1 MSLHYIYIT
10 TNNINGKKYLGQR
23 KCQKQNIENDIYFG
37 SGILI
42 TKALKKYGKENFS
55 KEIIFTCDNRKD
67 IDFAEID
74 FIKKYRCL
82 ENKDIWYNRDAGGQ
96 KWRAEGHSEA
106 VSHSMKQFYSDP
118 INRVKSTASRLGI
131 TVDEYLLMK
140 ARKDLT
146 RTLKRV
152 RVVKSKEKT
161 KVKKAKE
168 KAENKE
174 RFESKEYKDA
184 LSEKLRLRSLKQSN
198 SEDFKKKCAEGVR
211 KAKLKNPNLYV
222 KPIMTDHKIILA
234 KARIGGKATFLH
246 HLFWDNNMTFG
257 MLSKD
262 LYNKFSPF
270 ISGKSKVCYSE
281 DRIKYIHTELLKLGL
296 ITTIEDLTKH
306 AYSVKK
312 ESYKRER
319 S

>member
-23 KCQKQNIENDIYFG
+23 KSQKKNIENDIYFG

-42 TKALKKYGKENFS
+42 VKALKKYGKENFS

-96 KWRAEGHSEA
+96 KWRAEGHSEV
-106 VSHSMKQFYSDP
+106 VSCSMKQFYSDP
-118 INRVKSTASRLGI
+118 RNRVKPHASRLGI
-131 TVDEYLLMK
+131 TIDEYLLIK
-140 ARKDLT
+140 ARKELIK
-146 RTLKRV
+146 TLK
-152 RVVKSKEKT
+152 
-161 KVKKAKE
+161 KVKRVKQKE
-168 KAENKE
+168 EITIRESE
-174 RFESKEYKDA
+174 RKEYLESDEYKKRIRKQWR
-184 LSEKLRLRSLKQSN
+184 ERSQKQSN
-198 SEDFKKKCAEGVR
+198 SEDFKRKCAEG
-211 KAKLKNPNLYV
+211 KARALKENPNLYV
-222 KPIMTDHKIILA
+222 KPIMTEHKIILA
-234 KARIGGKATFLH
+234 KTRIGDKATFLH

-257 MLSKD
+257 MLPKH